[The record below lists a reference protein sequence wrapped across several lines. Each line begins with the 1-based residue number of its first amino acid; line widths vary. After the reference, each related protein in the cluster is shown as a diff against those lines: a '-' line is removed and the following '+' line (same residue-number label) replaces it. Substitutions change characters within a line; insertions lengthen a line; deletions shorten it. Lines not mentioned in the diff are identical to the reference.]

1 VPDGDQPVPLCS
13 PANFQSSAFGDLVA
27 RYSDTAVADL
37 MAEATRACESEAG
50 HRLAPFSRV
59 TESIRGEGM
68 DPDEYTDSANLP
80 MDLQGTLGRSY
91 AYALGA
97 STLVRH
103 AWLSQRPSR
112 YPELW
117 TYSVSQ
123 FRIVR
128 SYGGSEILSPSQYSG
143 PDPDTGHIWLN
154 LGVFAPIGSYFYVT
168 YGGGYT
174 VSVPADLV
182 RAARFMAAW
191 LVVSELNP
199 ATTDHDP
206 DRLYKAAC
214 KILSKYGGDEKD
226 ALP

>member
-1 VPDGDQPVPLCS
+1 MPDGDS
-13 PANFQSSAFGDLVA
+13 PATLCTQAQFTSGPFGDLA
-27 RYSDTAVADL
+27 AGYDSGALNDL
-37 MAEATRACESEAG
+37 LVEATRACESEAG
-50 HRLAPFSRV
+50 HRLAPFAGL
-59 TESIRGEGM
+59 TESHRGEGM

-103 AWLSQRPSR
+103 AWLNEKPVR
-112 YPELW
+112 YSEMW

-128 SYGGSEILSPSQYSG
+128 SYGGSEILSPSQYNG

-154 LGVFAPIGSYFYVT
+154 LGIFAPIGSYFYVT

-174 VSVPADLV
+174 VTTPADLV
-182 RAARFMAAW
+182 RACRFMAAW
-191 LVVSELNP
+191 LAITDLNP
-199 ATTDHDP
+199 ANTGHDP
-206 DRLYKAAC
+206 DLLYASAC
-214 KILSKYGGDEKD
+214 KILANYQ
-226 ALP
+226 AA